1 MLKLAV
7 KTVRSVSH
15 YRAVDRR
22 ATTPTHGLGIVGCL
36 GCWASQQAI
45 AMGRLVARSIH
56 RLSNFLDFIFL
67 LNFLG
72 IH

>member
-15 YRAVDRR
+15 YLAVGGR
-22 ATTPTHGLGIVGCL
+22 ATTPTHGLRMVGCL

-45 AMGRLVARSIH
+45 AMGQLVAHTIH

-67 LNFLG
+67 LNFPG